1 MVEKRMACAMTC
13 TSPGLPVLS
22 EVLDFVCTTAEVDLF
37 LIVTFEN
44 HVRPRLDDDKSS
56 CAGPDG

>member
-22 EVLDFVCTTAEVDLF
+22 EVLDFVCTKAEVDLF
-37 LIVTFEN
+37 VIVTCS
-44 HVRPRLDDDKSS
+44 RTL
-56 CAGPDG
+56 